1 MIGLEI
7 HCQLTRLHSK
17 LFCPCRADYRGMP
30 PNTNV
35 CPICMGLPGTLP
47 LLNAAAVRSGAA
59 IAISLNCAPAGRL
72 AFFRKNYFYPDLPKN
87 FQITQ
92 YDAYGPTSV
101 GGRGVVRMGES
112 DIRITRVQLEEDPGR
127 LSYEGGAD
135 GRATTLVDYNR
146 AGVPLVEI
154 VTEPDFDTPRQARDF
169 MNMLADVVG
178 SLGVADPHLDGAMRA
193 DGNVSVRGGSK
204 VEVKNI
210 NSFHDLEK
218 ALHFEIIRQTSLCD
232 AGRKVIQETRHW
244 DERRRITIPSRT
256 KEAELDYRYFLEADI
271 PWVILD
277 DATIQGICDTMP
289 EGIIARQ
296 ERYVTKYMIP
306 PQVAAVLA
314 SDALCC
320 SLFEESYTERTARL
334 VANLITTDY
343 MGVMDTREKRAAS
356 ALRAG
361 HLAALAE
368 GISDNV
374 ITRSQAKV
382 ILARLARDGGDVAGM
397 IREAASSGDLAGV
410 VEQVIRE
417 EPDAARRAR
426 TNPPAVNYLVG
437 MVMRKTRGSADP
449 QETLRL
455 IRKLLGV

>member
-7 HCQLTRLHSK
+7 HCQLTRLQSK
-17 LFCPCRADYRGMP
+17 LFCPCRADYRGME

-35 CPICMGLPGTLP
+35 CPVCMGLPGTLP
-47 LLNAAAVRSGAA
+47 LLNAAAVRSAAA
-59 IAISLNCAPAGRL
+59 ISLSLNCAPAPRL

-92 YDAYGPTSV
+92 YDAYGHTSI
-101 GGRGVVRMGES
+101 GGSGVVRLGEK

-169 MNMLADVVG
+169 MNMLADMVE
-178 SLGVADPHLDGAMRA
+178 SLGVADTRLDGAMRA
-193 DGNVSVRGGSK
+193 DGNVSVRGGNK
-204 VEVKNI
+204 VETKNI

-218 ALHFEIIRQTSLCD
+218 ALRFELTRQNSLCE
-232 AGRKVIQETRHW
+232 AGRTVVQETRHW
-244 DERRRITIPSRT
+244 DERRRITVSSRT
-256 KEAELDYRYFLEADI
+256 KEAELDYRYFLEGDI
-271 PWVILD
+271 PWTVMDEQTVGGIR
-277 DATIQGICDTMP
+277 DAMP
-289 EGIIARQ
+289 ESASARQ
-296 ERYVTKYMIP
+296 GRYEQYGIP

-314 SDALCC
+314 TDAP
-320 SLFEESYTERTARL
+320 SRRLFEGSHTGQTARL
-334 VANLITTDY
+334 VANLITTDF
-343 MGVMDTREKRAAS
+343 MGVADTREKRVAS
-356 ALRAG
+356 SLRAE
-361 HLAALAE
+361 HLAALA
-368 GISDNV
+368 GAVSDGT
-374 ITRSQAKV
+374 ITRSQAKTM
-382 ILARLARDGGDVAGM
+382 LARLARDGGDAAAMV
-397 IREAASSGDLAGV
+397 REAASSEDLAGV
-410 VEQVIRE
+410 VDSVIRE
-417 EPDAARRAR
+417 EPDAAERAR

-455 IRKLLGV
+455 IRQSLGL